1 MRDRNSYATKEGCMK
16 VIETTIVVTMRVH
29 EARPA
34 MDDDE
39 RSYVEGALEEAV
51 RAALSES

>member
-1 MRDRNSYATKEGCMK
+1 MK